1 MRLLGVLL
9 SIIMLIVGVLAMLFF
24 LPKERQPLIQSQFV
38 IDPEVFFVWDETKKL
53 YKIEPVGLETLHQE
67 PFTIYFPSQYQVQ
80 AEEVAQ
86 ALAQIWQVV
95 RHRLG
100 LDLGA
105 FSVVLVLLRE
115 DMGGV
120 FIESWPDKPV
130 PLFLVSSM
138 KWTRMSEAP
147 QPTRLTV
154 YAVFPHEAAHFALM
168 WEGHWLEEGIAEYI
182 GFRVVQEL
190 APDLCATCR
199 EGRQKYIREI
209 LSQSTYDLTREP
221 PQEFVVHD
229 GVRLKVS
236 SPEEGA
242 GYGVSLAFWLQV
254 AQNHG
259 EEVIR
264 QFLEQTRRLSQPTEH
279 ELARILS
286 ELTGEDIWSKLQQM
300 NLQEAL
306 QTLEQAPC
314 EEGQLTAP

>member
-1 MRLLGVLL
+1 MRIVDILL
-9 SIIMLIVGVLAMLFF
+9 SVLILILGALAALFLL
-24 LPKERQPLIQSQFV
+24 LPKERHFLNQSRFAV
-38 IDPEVFFVWDETKKL
+38 DPEVFFVWDDSKKL
-53 YKIEPVGLETLHQE
+53 YKIEPVGLETLRQG
-67 PFTIYFPSQYQVQ
+67 PFTLYFPSQYQVQ
-80 AEEVAQ
+80 AEEVAH

-95 RHRLG
+95 RYRLG

-120 FIESWPDKPV
+120 FIESWPDQPV
-130 PLFLVSSM
+130 PQLLVSSM
-138 KWTRMSEAP
+138 KWTRVSEAP
-147 QPTRLTV
+147 QPVRFDIYV
-154 YAVFPHEAAHFALM
+154 VFPHEAAHFALM

-182 GFRVVQEL
+182 GFSVVQEL
-190 APDLCATCR
+190 APDLCALYR
-199 EGRQKYIREI
+199 EGRQKDIREI
-209 LSQSTYDLTREP
+209 LAQSTYDLTREP
-221 PQEFVVHD
+221 PQEFVVQD

-254 AQNHG
+254 AQNYG

-264 QFLEQTRRLSQPTEH
+264 QFLEKARDLSQPTER
-279 ELARILS
+279 ELVRILS
-286 ELTGEDIWSKLQQM
+286 ELTGKDIWSNLQQM

-314 EEGQLTAP
+314 E